1 MLDNPVQEDRLYCL
15 PLYIVVHTLVFELY
29 VLHVYMTYSSIRERV
44 DKKERE
50 RKRVREGGSERGK
63 EGGRGREENGV

>member
-1 MLDNPVQEDRLYCL
+1 M
-15 PLYIVVHTLVFELY
+15 VFELY
-29 VLHVYMTYSSIRERV
+29 VSHVYMTYSSIRERV

-50 RKRVREGGSERGK
+50 RKRVREGRSERGR